1 MRGKRLFLVSLG
13 IFLGIAALF
22 LWTAETE
29 QEAHYTPEYTQIDL
43 EPILEKMTLEEGDYT
58 VLFRQ
63 TGLSKAGVDELY
75 GEGRQKELL
84 YLQQRFFE
92 PIEYE
97 CSHINVICCSERL
110 LESEADEQQK
120 QITGG
125 FLPTVHTGDILITFS
140 NHVLGWRSGHAGIVV
155 DGEKGLI
162 LEAITLG
169 YNSRV
174 CDLEHW
180 KEYPCFA
187 LLRLKDSSEEEAEK
201 IAAYAEDNFTDIPY
215 DLASFTD
222 RRQNARL
229 SRQQAEA
236 PQEEAAVISGTQ
248 CAHLVW
254 AALYHFGYDLEDD
267 GGLVVTPA
275 DLYRSDLLE
284 VVQVYGM
291 NY

>member
-1 MRGKRLFLVSLG
+1 MQGKRLFLVSFW
-13 IFLGIAALF
+13 IFLGVAALF

-43 EPILEKMTLEEGDYT
+43 EPLLQKTALEEEDY
-58 VLFRQ
+58 VILFSQ
-63 TGLSKAGVDELY
+63 TGLSKTGVDELY
-75 GEGRQKELL
+75 GEGRQEELL
-84 YLQQRFFE
+84 YLQQRFLE

-97 CSHINVICCSERL
+97 CSHINAICCSERL
-110 LESEADEQQK
+110 AASESDEQQ
-120 QITGG
+120 ISGD

-140 NHVLGWRSGHAGIVV
+140 SHILGWRSGHAGIVV
-155 DGEKGLI
+155 DGEKGLS

-169 YNSRV
+169 YNSEICNV
-174 CDLEHW
+174 EHW
-180 KEYPCFA
+180 KEYPCFV
-187 LLRLKDSSEEEAEK
+187 LLRLKDSSEEETEK
-201 IAAYAEDNFTDIPY
+201 IAAYARENLADIPY

-222 RRQNARL
+222 RRQITRA
-229 SRQQAEA
+229 SWQQEEIS
-236 PQEEAAVISGTQ
+236 QEEAAGISGTQ

-254 AALYHFGYDLEDD
+254 AAFYHFGYDLDSD

-275 DLYRSDLLE
+275 DLCGSDLLE